1 MPRGLVSGGVLHAT
15 TEAAPPPCV
24 SLGPSG
30 TKDPLNGACRPPLVD
45 GAPVTGEVMTPGW
58 TAP

>member
-1 MPRGLVSGGVLHAT
+1 MLLPRMPPLHVLVRVTADQR
-15 TEAAPPPCV
+15 PPY
-24 SLGPSG
+24 
-30 TKDPLNGACRPPLVD
+30 GAYRIPLVD